1 MLVNESQVFNL
12 MDTNGRREDVVNA
25 MQVYLQILDEMQQE
39 SREIKW
45 ERFPVGLSQYKF
57 YAKVVEYCSDV
68 FKKHNDYDQFVE
80 MLEIRKTK
88 ENFNNL
94 DVVKL
99 IASLGP
105 KYEKFIDILDKSIEA
120 RSRHY
125 TSTLVK
131 LGLVDKDR
139 RITNVGNS
147 ILVNKEVERDDFEKI
162 LPIDNINLLY
172 LRQLLKLKIIAKDNK
187 RSFYSPMIMAM
198 YLLLYYDNVLVED
211 FRNIVQLQTPYHP
224 ISSVD
229 NMINDYLSGK
239 INIVTNEK
247 IPELFYSNDIIDE
260 LNFKKYFYN
269 SKQKTSV
276 DVYYEFYNRIFE
288 FNNNPNEFTFNEMLE
303 YYRSNKEMLNK
314 AFGYGKNLFI
324 LNSKVKTIEDFFEEN
339 KLDIFC
345 ENLNEKLYTRFLISK
360 KVDSVKEYSDTTIR
374 LMKVTGIIK
383 FKNGIVELAYKD
395 IFKELLKNVGLKDY
409 IFGELDDKTIDEYE
423 GNYNSYMSR
432 HVKITT
438 IFNINHMLLNKVMNL
453 LNRKY
458 HSVDSKDLQVM
469 LSSQKQMEFIQ
480 HLEEKYPKEKVLE
493 ILKLVSDRRNDGR
506 IKTMVNPSATVPT
519 IYEYIIAIAW
529 YYFSGKDFDVLN
541 SMNLSLNAD
550 YEPETHAGGGAGDI
564 VIEYTDRVVMLEV
577 TLMNKQAQKRGEWE
591 PVLRHSINLKIEKEP
606 KEVMTFF
613 IADELDLNTTNI
625 WRAVSSVPLQAT
637 NGSSKVTDNV
647 VIMPLEN
654 KELISLIENG
664 KNARALEVSTRVS
677 FDMIKKQF
685 DPNWKNRIF
694 EVI

>member
-12 MDTNGRREDVVNA
+12 MNTNGRREDVVNA
-25 MQVYLQILDEMQQE
+25 MQVYLQILDEIQQE

-57 YAKVVEYCSDV
+57 YAKAVEYCSDV

-88 ENFNNL
+88 ESFNNL

-147 ILVNKEVERDDFEKI
+147 ILANKQVERDDFEKI

-172 LRQLLKLKIIAKDNK
+172 LRQLLKLKIIAKENK

-198 YLLLYYDNVLVED
+198 YLLLYYDNVSVED

-224 ISSVD
+224 ISNVD

-239 INIVTNEK
+239 INIVTNK
-247 IPELFYSNDIIDE
+247 RIPELFYSNDIIDE

-314 AFGYGKNLFI
+314 AFGYGKSLFI
-324 LNSKVKTIEDFFEEN
+324 LNSKVKTVEDFFEEN

-345 ENLNEKLYTRFLISK
+345 ESLNEKLYTRFLISK

-458 HSVDSKDLQVM
+458 HSVDSKDLQVI

-480 HLEEKYPKEKVLE
+480 HLEEKYPKEKILE
-493 ILKLVSDRRNDGR
+493 ILKLVSDRRNDSR
-506 IKTMVNPSATVPT
+506 IKAMVNPSATVPT
-519 IYEYIIAIAW
+519 IYEYIVAIAW

-677 FDMIKKQF
+677 FDMVKKQF
-685 DPNWKNRIF
+685 DPNWKNKIF

>member
-25 MQVYLQILDEMQQE
+25 MQIYLQILDEIQQE

-57 YAKVVEYCSDV
+57 YAKAVEYCSDV
-68 FKKHNDYDQFVE
+68 FKKHNDYDKFVE

-88 ENFNNL
+88 ESFNNL

-147 ILVNKEVERDDFEKI
+147 ILANKQVERDDFEKI

-172 LRQLLKLKIIAKDNK
+172 LRQLLKLKIIAKENK

-198 YLLLYYDNVLVED
+198 YLLLYYDNVSVED

-239 INIVTNEK
+239 INIVTNER

-303 YYRSNKEMLNK
+303 YYRSYKEMLNK
-314 AFGYGKNLFI
+314 AFGYGKSLFI
-324 LNSKVKTIEDFFEEN
+324 LNSKVKTVEDFFEEN

-345 ENLNEKLYTRFLISK
+345 GSLNEKLYTRFLISK

-395 IFKELLKNVGLKDY
+395 IFKELLKNVELKDY

-493 ILKLVSDRRNDGR
+493 ILKLVSDRRNDSR
-506 IKTMVNPSATVPT
+506 IKAMVNPSATVPT
-519 IYEYIIAIAW
+519 IYEYIVAIAW

-664 KNARALEVSTRVS
+664 KNARALEVSTRAS
-677 FDMIKKQF
+677 FDMVKKQF
-685 DPNWKNRIF
+685 DPNWKNRIYD
-694 EVI
+694 VI

>member
-25 MQVYLQILDEMQQE
+25 MQVYLQILDEIQQE

-57 YAKVVEYCSDV
+57 YAKAVEYCSDV
-68 FKKHNDYDQFVE
+68 FKKHSDYDQFVE
-80 MLEIRKTK
+80 MLKIRKVK
-88 ENFNNL
+88 ESFNNL
-94 DVVKL
+94 DIVQL
-99 IASLGP
+99 IASLGL
-105 KYEKFIDILDKSIEA
+105 KYEKFIAILDKSIEA
-120 RSRHY
+120 RARHY

-139 RITNVGNS
+139 RITNVGNC
-147 ILVNKEVERDDFEKI
+147 ILKNQQVERDDFEKL

-172 LRQLLKLKIIAKDNK
+172 LRQLLKLKIIAKENK

-198 YLLLYYDNVLVED
+198 HLLLYYDNVSVED

-224 ISSVD
+224 ISDV
-229 NMINDYLSGK
+229 NEMINDYLSGK
-239 INIVTNEK
+239 INIVTNER

-276 DVYYEFYNRIFE
+276 DVYYEFYNRIFK

-314 AFGYGKNLFI
+314 AFGYGKSLFI
-324 LNSKVKTIEDFFEEN
+324 LNSKVKTVEDFFEEN

-345 ENLNEKLYTRFLISK
+345 ESLNEKLYTRFLISK

-438 IFNINHMLLNKVMNL
+438 IFNINHMQLNKVMDL

-469 LSSQKQMEFIQ
+469 LSTQKQMEFIQ

-493 ILKLVSDRRNDGR
+493 ILKLVSDRRNDSR
-506 IKTMVNPSATVPT
+506 IKAMVNPSATVPT
-519 IYEYIIAIAW
+519 IYEYIVAIAW

-550 YEPETHAGGGAGDI
+550 YEPETHAGGGVGDI
-564 VIEYTDRVVMLEV
+564 VIEYADRVVMLEV

-677 FDMIKKQF
+677 FDMVKKQF

>member
-25 MQVYLQILDEMQQE
+25 MQVYLQILDEIQQE

-45 ERFPVGLSQYKF
+45 DRFPVGLSQYKF
-57 YAKVVEYCSDV
+57 YAKAVEYCSDV

-80 MLEIRKTK
+80 MLETRNVK
-88 ENFNNL
+88 ESFNNL

-105 KYEKFIDILDKSIEA
+105 KYETFLSILDKSIEA
-120 RSRHY
+120 RARHY

-131 LGLVDKDR
+131 LGLVDNDR
-139 RITNVGNS
+139 RITNVGNC
-147 ILVNKEVERDDFEKI
+147 ILLNQQVERDDFEKI

-172 LRQLLKLKIIAKDNK
+172 LRQLLKLKIIAKENK
-187 RSFYSPMIMAM
+187 KSFYSPMMMAL
-198 YLLLYYDNVLVED
+198 YLLLYYDNITVED
-211 FRNIVQLQTPYHP
+211 FRNIVQLQSPYYP
-224 ISSVD
+224 INNVD
-229 NMINDYLSGK
+229 EMINDYLNGK
-239 INIVTNEK
+239 INIVINEK
-247 IPELFYSNDIIDE
+247 MPELFYSRSVIDE

-276 DVYYEFYNRIFE
+276 DVYYEFYNYLFE
-288 FNNNPNEFTFNEMLE
+288 FNNKPNELTLNKMLE
-303 YYRSNKEMLNK
+303 CYRFNKEMLNK
-314 AFGYGKNLFI
+314 AFGYGKNLFV
-324 LNSKVKTIEDFFEEN
+324 LNAKAKTVEDFFEEN
-339 KLDIFC
+339 GLDFFS
-345 ENLNEKLYTRFLISK
+345 ENFNEKLYLRFLISK
-360 KVDSVKEYSDTTIR
+360 KIDSVKEYSDTTIR

-395 IFKELLKNVGLKDY
+395 IFKELLKNVDLKNY
-409 IFGELDDKTIDEYE
+409 IFGELDDTTIDQYE
-423 GNYNSYMSR
+423 GNYNSYMSN
-432 HVKITT
+432 HVKISS
-438 IFNINHMLLNKVMNL
+438 IFNINHMLLNRIMNL

-458 HSVDSKDLQVM
+458 HSIDLNDLQTM
-469 LSSQKQMEFIQ
+469 LSNQKQIEFIQ

-493 ILKLVSDRRNDGR
+493 ILKLVSDRRNDSH
-506 IKTMVNPSATVPT
+506 IKAMVNPSATVPT
-519 IYEYIIAIAW
+519 IYEYIVAIAW
-529 YYFSGKDFDVLN
+529 YYFSGKDFDILN

-550 YEPETHAGGGAGDI
+550 YEPETHAGGGVGDI
-564 VIEYTDRVVMLEV
+564 VIEYIDRIVMLEV

-591 PVLRHSINLKIEKEP
+591 PVLRHSINLKVEKEP
-606 KEVMTFF
+606 KEVITFF
-613 IADELDLNTTNI
+613 IADELDLNTINI

-637 NGSSKVTDNV
+637 NGSSKITDNV

-664 KNARALEVSTRVS
+664 KNARALEASTRTS

-685 DPNWKNRIF
+685 DPDWKNRIF

>member
-12 MDTNGRREDVVNA
+12 MNTNGRREDVVNA
-25 MQVYLQILDEMQQE
+25 MQVYLQILDEIQQE

-57 YAKVVEYCSDV
+57 YAKAVEYCSDV

-88 ENFNNL
+88 ESFNNL

-139 RITNVGNS
+139 RSTNVGNS
-147 ILVNKEVERDDFEKI
+147 ILANKQVERDDFEKI

-172 LRQLLKLKIIAKDNK
+172 LRQLLKLKIIAKENK

-198 YLLLYYDNVLVED
+198 YLLLYYDNVSVED

-224 ISSVD
+224 ISNVD

-239 INIVTNEK
+239 INIVTNK
-247 IPELFYSNDIIDE
+247 RIPELFYSNDIIDE

-314 AFGYGKNLFI
+314 AFGYGKSLFI
-324 LNSKVKTIEDFFEEN
+324 LNSKVKTVEDFFEEN

-345 ENLNEKLYTRFLISK
+345 ESLNEKLYTRFLISK

-458 HSVDSKDLQVM
+458 HSVDSKDLQVI

-480 HLEEKYPKEKVLE
+480 HLEEKYPKEKILE
-493 ILKLVSDRRNDGR
+493 ILKLVSDRRNDSR
-506 IKTMVNPSATVPT
+506 IKAMVNPSATVPT
-519 IYEYIIAIAW
+519 IYEYIVAIAW

-677 FDMIKKQF
+677 FDMVKKQF
-685 DPNWKNRIF
+685 DPNWKNKIF